1 MPLALHHLHRISSS
15 VSSDATSSHPSS
27 SARRRRPSINPKK
40 KKKARTTTASAAAR
54 PSPSSSP
61 DAGWLETATE
71 QVLAAPLGALAIR
84 GKWHEAAS
92 LFSAWH
98 AWNRNQLRRSVSS
111 SSSNDNN
118 PARSSEATA
127 APLPPR
133 RMEDLLD
140 RLLREHEHEHQES
153 PHSSPSGRMVDVP
166 WSEMNYQLLDAW
178 AVRALLSHDGRDD
191 DNHGVSDSSSRR
203 SASARARQL
212 LVEWQERHER
222 GALVHG
228 REDADPKGAII
239 PPTPPP
245 TRESFDVVF
254 HAVAKVEGPLIVRRL
269 LAWMEHLAKSGK
281 NGDALPN
288 LRHYHVLLGLYA
300 SSAGSAGGIT
310 TANAGVLAE
319 SVVRHM
325 LSIGIQP
332 DTLCYNFLLKAVTK
346 SSSSSNSNSN
356 SGSRRGGGGPTNNAG
371 GRSGR
376 AVAEHAQS
384 ILESMA
390 AEPDVFTYGTVIAS
404 WVASGMKTHA
414 AERAEALVSNMQ
426 QRGLRPNTVVWNS
439 IMSAWVKS
447 KNPDAVRRTDEM
459 LRMLEANAAAGLD
472 DDCRPDV
479 ISYNTHLHALSSLA
493 SPTNDYA
500 RRADALLA
508 RMEGGMHQG
517 AAAASSVEPNSFS
530 YNIVI
535 DAYAR
540 SNRGMAAAHT
550 LRRLIQQRQNGLEPD
565 TFSFN
570 RVMAAL
576 TQDANATTTAGTTA
590 TAASPSSYASTMLDM
605 AEKLLWYMD
614 ETFASGVHSRA
625 RPDVTSFATV
635 LHAHA
640 KQGSA
645 ERAQHILNTMKERSA
660 SYRGGGTVGTVGT
673 VRPNRYCYNAVIS
686 AWAASGQGL
695 VAARKAET
703 LLEEMQASGERSLS
717 PNSSTYN
724 AVLKAWS
731 QSGTRCC
738 GAKAELYLQKMWD
751 LYHAGN
757 AKVKPNDF
765 SYNTV
770 RQHAP
775 FGSRPC
781 PSTCYRNVSSRFC
794 SNFMAG
800 NQRHIQEQKRSQGPA
815 CVALAAE
822 DGQAVPGGEQGRPAK

>member
-1 MPLALHHLHRISSS
+1 
-15 VSSDATSSHPSS
+15 
-27 SARRRRPSINPKK
+27 
-40 KKKARTTTASAAAR
+40 
-54 PSPSSSP
+54 
-61 DAGWLETATE
+61 
-71 QVLAAPLGALAIR
+71 
-84 GKWHEAAS
+84 
-92 LFSAWH
+92 
-98 AWNRNQLRRSVSS
+98 
-111 SSSNDNN
+111 
-118 PARSSEATA
+118 
-127 APLPPR
+127 
-133 RMEDLLD
+133 
-140 RLLREHEHEHQES
+140 
-153 PHSSPSGRMVDVP
+153 MVDVP
-166 WSEMNYQLLDAW
+166 WSDLHYQLLDAW
-178 AVRALLSHDGRDD
+178 AVRALLANRGHDD
-191 DNHGVSDSSSRR
+191 DNHDGVDSSSPR

-222 GALVHG
+222 GAMVG
-228 REDADPKGAII
+228 RDIDDQA
-239 PPTPPP
+239 TVPPP
-245 TRESFDVVF
+245 PNRESFDVVF

-281 NGDALPN
+281 NGDAQPN
-288 LRHYHVLLGLYA
+288 LRHYHGLLDLYA

-332 DTLCYNFLLKAVTK
+332 DTLCYNLLVKAVTK
-346 SSSSSNSNSN
+346 SSSSSNGSN
-356 SGSRRGGGGPTNNAG
+356 SGGRRAGGGPTNNAG

-390 AEPDVFTYGTVIAS
+390 AEPDVFTYGAVIAS

-414 AERAEALVSNMQ
+414 VEQAEALVSSMQ
-426 QRGLRPNTVVWNS
+426 QRGVRPNTIVWNS

-447 KNPDAVRRTDEM
+447 KNPDTVQRTGEI
-459 LRMLEANAAAGLD
+459 LRMLEANAAAGLA
-472 DDCRPDV
+472 DCRPDV

-493 SPTNDYA
+493 SPANDYA
-500 RRADALLA
+500 RRADALLT
-508 RMEGGMHQG
+508 RMEGGMHQE
-517 AAAASSVEPNSFS
+517 AAAASSVAPNSFS

-540 SNRGMAAAHT
+540 SNQGMAAAHT

-576 TQDANATTTAGTTA
+576 TQDANATATAGA
-590 TAASPSSYASTMLDM
+590 TAASSSSAAATMLDM
-605 AEKLLWYMD
+605 AEKLLWYME
-614 ETFASGVHSRA
+614 ETFASGVHSWA
-625 RPDVTSFATV
+625 RPDVTSFATI

-640 KQGSA
+640 KQGNA

-660 SYRGGGTVGTVGT
+660 SYRGGGGDDGTVGAL
-673 VRPNRYCYNAVIS
+673 RPNRYCYNAVIS

-695 VAARKAET
+695 VAARKAEA
-703 LLEEMQASGERSLS
+703 LLEEMQTSGERSLT
-717 PNSSTYN
+717 PNSFTYN

-822 DGQAVPGGEQGRPAK
+822 DGQAVPGGQQGRPAK